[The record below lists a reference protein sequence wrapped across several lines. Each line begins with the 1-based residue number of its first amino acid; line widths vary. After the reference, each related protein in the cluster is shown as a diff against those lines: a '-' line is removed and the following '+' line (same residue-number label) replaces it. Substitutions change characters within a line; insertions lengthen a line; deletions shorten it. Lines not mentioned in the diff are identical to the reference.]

1 MSKTIFEKGINGRS
15 GNYVPEN
22 DCPVDLDRLVI
33 QRSSA
38 MNLPRIGE
46 QGVIRHFCELASRN
60 YHIDKG
66 IYPLGSCTMKYNPV
80 INEELAAMGEFGGLH
95 PEQQADDLQGALELM
110 YRLQESLCEICGMD
124 AFSLQPAA
132 GAHGELA
139 GMMIARAYFQDRG
152 EERRTVLVPDSAHG
166 TNPAS
171 VAICGFRPETIKSDQ
186 RGMIDPETLREKV
199 DDRTAV
205 LMLTLPNTLGLFE
218 RDIGDIIKI
227 VHDAGALI
235 YMDGANLNAL
245 MGIVRPGSLGID
257 IMHVNLH
264 KTFSTPHGGGGPGS
278 GPVGVLEHLADYLP
292 VPRPVRKGE
301 RYQLDYHSEK
311 SIGKIHSYYG
321 NFNVFIK
328 AYAYILRL
336 GAEGLREVSENA
348 VINANYLMELIG
360 RLYTVK
366 YPGPCMHEF
375 VASSDP
381 LKEYGVKTLD
391 VAKRLLDLGVH
402 APTVYFPLI
411 VSEAL
416 MIEPVE
422 TEKRETL
429 DEFAAIMERVAGE
442 AAENPQLLKEA
453 PVNTPVRRLDEV
465 RAARNP
471 DLCWSREEKS
481 AEDN

>member
-1 MSKTIFEKGINGRS
+1 MSRTIFEKGSSGRS
-15 GNYVPEN
+15 GNFIPEN
-22 DCPVDLDRLVI
+22 DCPVKKDELNI
-33 QRSSA
+33 QRTSP

-80 INEELAAMGEFGGLH
+80 VNEELAGMEEFGGLH
-95 PEQQADDLQGALELM
+95 PDQDPADVQGALEVM
-110 YRLQESLCEICGMD
+110 YNLQEALCEICGMD

-132 GAHGELA
+132 GAHGELT
-139 GMMIARAYFQDRG
+139 GMMIARAWFEDRG
-152 EERRTVLVPDSAHG
+152 EDRKTVLVPDSAHG

-171 VAICGFRPETIKSDQ
+171 VAICGFTPETIRSDE
-186 RGMIDPETLREKV
+186 RGMIDPDLLREKV
-199 DDRTAV
+199 DGETAV

-218 RDIGDIIKI
+218 KDIGEIIEI

-235 YMDGANLNAL
+235 YMDGANMNAL
-245 MGIVRPGSLGID
+245 MGIVRPGSIGVD

-278 GPVGVLEHLADYLP
+278 GPVGVLDHLADYLP
-292 VPRPVRKGE
+292 VPRTVRAGDSFDLN
-301 RYQLDYHSEK
+301 YDSEK
-311 SIGKIHSYYG
+311 TIGKIHSYYG

-328 AYAYILRL
+328 AYAYIMRL

-348 VINANYLMELIG
+348 VINANYLMSMV
-360 RLYTVK
+360 RQNYTVK

-422 TEKRETL
+422 TEKKETL
-429 DEFAAIMERVAGE
+429 DEFAVIMERVARE
-442 AAENPQLLKEA
+442 ASEDPQTLKDA

-471 DLCWSREEKS
+471 DFCWSGDEQETGNS
-481 AEDN
+481 